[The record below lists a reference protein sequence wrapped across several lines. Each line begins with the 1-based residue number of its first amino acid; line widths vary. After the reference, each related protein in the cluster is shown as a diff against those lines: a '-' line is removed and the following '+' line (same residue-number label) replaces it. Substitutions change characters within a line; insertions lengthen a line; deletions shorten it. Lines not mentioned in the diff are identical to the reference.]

1 MFSRRVMRGLALA
14 AVCVATTCTA
24 SGADG
29 RGVSEY
35 QVKGAFL
42 FNFIRL
48 VDWPAPASGNAT
60 PLPLCVLGESPIVG
74 PLESLAVTPVKG
86 RRLVVR
92 RLATVSDAR
101 DCEVLFI
108 SERATTDLDGL
119 VRTITGSVL
128 TVSEIDTDE
137 RVGSVIN
144 FIVEDDRVGFDV
156 NVQAAARAQLSI
168 SARLLSVARSVDGR
182 KRRRD

>member
-1 MFSRRVMRGLALA
+1 
-14 AVCVATTCTA
+14 
-24 SGADG
+24 
-29 RGVSEY
+29 
-35 QVKGAFL
+35 
-42 FNFIRL
+42 
-48 VDWPAPASGNAT
+48 
-60 PLPLCVLGESPIVG
+60 
-74 PLESLAVTPVKG
+74 
-86 RRLVVR
+86 
-92 RLATVSDAR
+92 
-101 DCEVLFI
+101 
-108 SERATTDLDGL
+108 